1 MKTNVS
7 EYDFRDAFLSSSRK
21 DNFSY
26 EGLTA
31 LYDYFI
37 ELEESCDMDIEFD
50 MIAICCEYTE
60 YETAHEAA
68 CEYFDYEGM
77 EFDDDGNELIDAD
90 EVEKK
95 ALEFLRDRTQ
105 VIEFD
110 SGIIIQDF

>member
-37 ELEESCDMDIEFD
+37 ELEESCDTEIDFD
-50 MIAICCEYTE
+50 MVAICCEYSEYKNLKEIQENYTE
-60 YETAHEAA
+60 IESIEDLWNY
-68 CEYFDYEGM
+68 
-77 EFDDDGNELIDAD
+77 
-90 EVEKK
+90 
-95 ALEFLRDRTQ
+95 TQ